1 MSETGGPQVMK
12 FEDVENPTPAA
23 DGIVVQVGA
32 AGVNYIDT
40 YHRSGLYDMSL
51 PLTPGLEGSG
61 TVTAVGADVSQ
72 WRIGDN
78 VAWTGAIGSYAEQ
91 VAMPAASAVAVPDG
105 VSDDVAAASMLQ
117 GLTAHYL
124 VDSTYPLN
132 EGDKCVVHAAA
143 GGVGL
148 LLVQM
153 AKMRGAEVFATVG
166 TDEKADLARGAG
178 ADHVIM
184 YRDVDF
190 AEAIEDIAGT
200 NPIDVVYDGVG
211 APRSTEACGC
221 CDAAASWRR
230 LAMRLVQFQ
239 RSHLSQQ
246 ARASPCSLLAQAC
259 STICPSRASCRREPT
274 KCSAGLHRANSTF
287 GSGSNCHWLT
297 RLRLTRCLKAVRQ
310 PAKFSCAPDGARPW
324 FCGAHPRWLLESGSH
339 RTMSCWR
346 SRVR

>member
-1 MSETGGPQVMK
+1 MHAIQMSETGGPQVMT
-12 FEDVENPTPAA
+12 FEEVEDPTPGT

-40 YHRSGLYDMSL
+40 YHRSGLYDMPL
-51 PLTPGLEGSG
+51 PLTLGLEGSG
-61 TVTAVGADVSQ
+61 TVTSVGADAGQ
-72 WRIGDN
+72 WSVGDK

-105 VSDDVAAASMLQ
+105 VGDDVAAASMLQ

-124 VDSTYPLN
+124 VDSTYPLS

-190 AEAIEDIAGT
+190 AAAIEDIAGA

-211 APRSTEACGC
+211 ATTFDGGLRVLRRRGVMATFGNASGPVPAITPIAASAGKSLFVTRPSLFDYLSEPGELQTRADEMFGWIASGELDVRIGLELPLA
-221 CDAAASWRR
+221 DAA
-230 LAMRLVQFQ
+230 
-239 RSHLSQQ
+239 Q
-246 ARASPCSLLAQAC
+246 AHEMLEGRQTTGKVLL
-259 STICPSRASCRREPT
+259 
-274 KCSAGLHRANSTF
+274 
-287 GSGSNCHWLT
+287 
-297 RLRLTRCLKAVRQ
+297 
-310 PAKFSCAPDGARPW
+310 RP
-324 FCGAHPRWLLESGSH
+324 
-339 RTMSCWR
+339 
-346 SRVR
+346 

>member
-1 MSETGGPQVMK
+1 MTFQEV
-12 FEDVENPTPAA
+12 EDPTPAT

-40 YHRSGLYDMSL
+40 YHRSGLYDMAL
-51 PLTPGLEGSG
+51 PLTLGLEGSG
-61 TVTAVGADVSQ
+61 TVTSVGADAGQ
-72 WRIGDN
+72 WSVGDK

-105 VSDDVAAASMLQ
+105 VGDDVAAASMLQ

-166 TDEKADLARGAG
+166 TDEKAALARGAG

-190 AEAIEDIAGT
+190 AAAIEDIAGP

-211 APRSTEACGC
+211 ATTFDGGLRVLRRRGVMATFGNASGPVPAITPI
-221 CDAAASWRR
+221 AASAGKSLFLTRPS
-230 LAMRLVQFQ
+230 LFDY
-239 RSHLSQQ
+239 LSEPGELQ
-246 ARASPCSLLAQAC
+246 
-259 STICPSRASCRREPT
+259 SRADEMFGWIASGELDVRI
-274 KCSAGLHRANSTF
+274 GLELPLGEAAKAHEMLEGRQTT
-287 GSGSNCHWLT
+287 GKVL
-297 RLRLTRCLKAVRQ
+297 LR
-310 PAKFSCAPDGARPW
+310 P
-324 FCGAHPRWLLESGSH
+324 
-339 RTMSCWR
+339 
-346 SRVR
+346 

>member
-1 MSETGGPQVMK
+1 MLMHAIRMNETGGPQVMA
-12 FEDVENPTPAA
+12 FEEAEDPTPAA

-40 YHRSGLYDMSL
+40 YHRSGLYDMAL

-61 TVTAVGADVSQ
+61 TVIAVGVDVSQ
-72 WRIGDN
+72 WAVGDK

-91 VAMPAASAVAVPDG
+91 VAMPGESAVAVPDG
-105 VSDDVAAASMLQ
+105 VSEDVAAASMLQ

-124 VDSTYPLN
+124 VDSTYPLG

-190 AEAIEDIAGT
+190 ANVIEDIAGA

-211 APRSTEACGC
+211 ATTFDGGLRVLRRRGVMATFGNASGPVPATTPIEASAGKSLFVTRPSLF
-221 CDAAASWRR
+221 DY
-230 LAMRLVQFQ
+230 
-239 RSHLSQQ
+239 LSEPGEMQ
-246 ARASPCSLLAQAC
+246 
-259 STICPSRASCRREPT
+259 SRADEMFGWIASGKLEVRI
-274 KCSAGLHRANSTF
+274 GLELPLADAVEAHEMLEGRQTT
-287 GSGSNCHWLT
+287 GKVL
-297 RLRLTRCLKAVRQ
+297 LR
-310 PAKFSCAPDGARPW
+310 P
-324 FCGAHPRWLLESGSH
+324 
-339 RTMSCWR
+339 
-346 SRVR
+346 

>member
-1 MSETGGPQVMK
+1 MHAIQMSETGGPQVMT
-12 FEDVENPTPAA
+12 FQEVDDPTPAT

-40 YHRSGLYDMSL
+40 YHRSGLYDMPL

-61 TVTAVGADVSQ
+61 TVTSVGADAGQ
-72 WRIGDN
+72 WSVGDK
-78 VAWTGAIGSYAEQ
+78 VAWTGAIGSYAER
-91 VAMPAASAVAVPDG
+91 VAMPAASAVAVPKG
-105 VSDDVAAASMLQ
+105 VGEDVAAASMLQ

-166 TDEKADLARGAG
+166 TDEKAELARGAG

-190 AEAIEDIAGT
+190 AAAIEDIAGP

-211 APRSTEACGC
+211 ATTFNGGLRVLRRRGVMATFGNASGPVPAITPI
-221 CDAAASWRR
+221 AASAGKSLFVTRPSLFDYLSDPGELQTRADQMFGWIASGELDVRIGLELP
-230 LAMRLVQFQ
+230 LAEAT
-239 RSHLSQQ
+239 Q
-246 ARASPCSLLAQAC
+246 AHEMLEGRKTTGKVLL
-259 STICPSRASCRREPT
+259 
-274 KCSAGLHRANSTF
+274 
-287 GSGSNCHWLT
+287 
-297 RLRLTRCLKAVRQ
+297 
-310 PAKFSCAPDGARPW
+310 RP
-324 FCGAHPRWLLESGSH
+324 
-339 RTMSCWR
+339 
-346 SRVR
+346 

>member
-1 MSETGGPQVMK
+1 MHAIQISETGGPQVMT
-12 FEDVENPTPAA
+12 FQEVEDPTPAT

-40 YHRSGLYDMSL
+40 YHRSGLYDMAL
-51 PLTPGLEGSG
+51 PLTLGLEGSG
-61 TVTAVGADVSQ
+61 TVTSVGADAGQ
-72 WRIGDN
+72 WSVGDK

-105 VSDDVAAASMLQ
+105 VGDDVAAASMLQ

-166 TDEKADLARGAG
+166 TDEKAALARGAG

-190 AEAIEDIAGT
+190 AAAIEDIAGP

-211 APRSTEACGC
+211 ATTFDGGLRVLRRRGVMATFGNASGPVPAITPI
-221 CDAAASWRR
+221 AASAGKSLFLTRPS
-230 LAMRLVQFQ
+230 LFDY
-239 RSHLSQQ
+239 LSEPGELQ
-246 ARASPCSLLAQAC
+246 
-259 STICPSRASCRREPT
+259 SRADEMFGWIASGELDVRI
-274 KCSAGLHRANSTF
+274 GLELPLAEAAKAHEMLEGRQTT
-287 GSGSNCHWLT
+287 GKVL
-297 RLRLTRCLKAVRQ
+297 LR
-310 PAKFSCAPDGARPW
+310 P
-324 FCGAHPRWLLESGSH
+324 
-339 RTMSCWR
+339 
-346 SRVR
+346 

>member
-1 MSETGGPQVMK
+1 MHAIQMSETGGPQVMT
-12 FEDVENPTPAA
+12 FQEVDDPTPAT

-40 YHRSGLYDMSL
+40 YHRSGLYDMPL

-61 TVTAVGADVSQ
+61 TVTSVGADAGQ
-72 WRIGDN
+72 WSVGDK
-78 VAWTGAIGSYAEQ
+78 VAWTGAIGSYAER
-91 VAMPAASAVAVPDG
+91 VAMPAASAVAVPKG
-105 VSDDVAAASMLQ
+105 VGEDVAAASMLQ

-166 TDEKADLARGAG
+166 TDEKAELARGAG

-190 AEAIEDIAGT
+190 AAAIEDIAGP

-211 APRSTEACGC
+211 ATTFNGGLRVLRRRGVMATFGNAAGPVPAITPI
-221 CDAAASWRR
+221 AASAGKSLYVTRPSLFDYLSDPGELQTRADQMFGWIASGELDVRIGLELP
-230 LAMRLVQFQ
+230 LAEAT
-239 RSHLSQQ
+239 Q
-246 ARASPCSLLAQAC
+246 AHEMLEGRKTTGKVLL
-259 STICPSRASCRREPT
+259 
-274 KCSAGLHRANSTF
+274 
-287 GSGSNCHWLT
+287 
-297 RLRLTRCLKAVRQ
+297 
-310 PAKFSCAPDGARPW
+310 RP
-324 FCGAHPRWLLESGSH
+324 
-339 RTMSCWR
+339 
-346 SRVR
+346 

>member
-1 MSETGGPQVMK
+1 MHAIQISETGGPQVMT
-12 FEDVENPTPAA
+12 FQEVEDPTPAT

-40 YHRSGLYDMSL
+40 YHRSGLYDMAL
-51 PLTPGLEGSG
+51 PLTLGLEGSG
-61 TVTAVGADVSQ
+61 TVTSVGADAGQ
-72 WRIGDN
+72 WSVGDK

-105 VSDDVAAASMLQ
+105 VGDDVAAASMLQ

-166 TDEKADLARGAG
+166 TDEKAALARGAG

-190 AEAIEDIAGT
+190 AAAIEDIAGP

-211 APRSTEACGC
+211 ATPFDGGLRVLRRRGVMATFGNASGPVPAITPI
-221 CDAAASWRR
+221 AASAGKSLFLTRPS
-230 LAMRLVQFQ
+230 LFDY
-239 RSHLSQQ
+239 LSEPGELQ
-246 ARASPCSLLAQAC
+246 
-259 STICPSRASCRREPT
+259 SRADEMFGWIASGELDVRI
-274 KCSAGLHRANSTF
+274 GLELPLAEAAKAHEMLEGRQTT
-287 GSGSNCHWLT
+287 GKVL
-297 RLRLTRCLKAVRQ
+297 LR
-310 PAKFSCAPDGARPW
+310 P
-324 FCGAHPRWLLESGSH
+324 
-339 RTMSCWR
+339 
-346 SRVR
+346 

>member
-1 MSETGGPQVMK
+1 MHAIQISETGGPQVMT
-12 FEDVENPTPAA
+12 FQEVEDPTPAT

-40 YHRSGLYDMSL
+40 YHRSGLYDMAL
-51 PLTPGLEGSG
+51 PLTLGLEGSG
-61 TVTAVGADVSQ
+61 TVTSVGADAGQ
-72 WRIGDN
+72 WSVGDK

-105 VSDDVAAASMLQ
+105 VGDDVAAASMLQ

-166 TDEKADLARGAG
+166 TDEKAALARGAG

-190 AEAIEDIAGT
+190 AAAIEDIAGP

-211 APRSTEACGC
+211 ATTFDGGLRVLRRRGVMATFGNASGPVPAITPI
-221 CDAAASWRR
+221 AASAGKSLFLTRPS
-230 LAMRLVQFQ
+230 LFDY
-239 RSHLSQQ
+239 LSEPGELQ
-246 ARASPCSLLAQAC
+246 
-259 STICPSRASCRREPT
+259 SRADEMFGWIASGELDVRI
-274 KCSAGLHRANSTF
+274 GLELPLGEAAKAHEMLEGRQTT
-287 GSGSNCHWLT
+287 GKVL
-297 RLRLTRCLKAVRQ
+297 LR
-310 PAKFSCAPDGARPW
+310 P
-324 FCGAHPRWLLESGSH
+324 
-339 RTMSCWR
+339 
-346 SRVR
+346 

>member
-1 MSETGGPQVMK
+1 MHAIQMSETGGPQVMM
-12 FEDVENPTPAA
+12 FQEVEDPTPAT

-40 YHRSGLYDMSL
+40 YHRSGLYDRSL
-51 PLTPGLEGSG
+51 PLTLGLEGSG
-61 TVTAVGADVSQ
+61 TVTSVGADVDQ
-72 WRIGDN
+72 WSVGDK

-91 VAMPAASAVAVPDG
+91 VAMPAASAVAVPGG
-105 VSDDVAAASMLQ
+105 VGDDVAAASMLQ

-190 AEAIEDIAGT
+190 AAAIEDIAGP

-211 APRSTEACGC
+211 ATTFDGGLRVLRRRGVMATFGNASGPVPAITPI
-221 CDAAASWRR
+221 AASAGKSLFVTRPSLFDY
-230 LAMRLVQFQ
+230 LAEPGELQTRADEMFGWIASGDLDVRIGLE
-239 RSHLSQQ
+239 LSLAEAAKAHEMLEGRQTTGKV
-246 ARASPCSLLAQAC
+246 LL
-259 STICPSRASCRREPT
+259 
-274 KCSAGLHRANSTF
+274 
-287 GSGSNCHWLT
+287 
-297 RLRLTRCLKAVRQ
+297 
-310 PAKFSCAPDGARPW
+310 RP
-324 FCGAHPRWLLESGSH
+324 
-339 RTMSCWR
+339 
-346 SRVR
+346 